1 MQIKC
6 RKCGE
11 KNVIK
16 NGLVFAKQRYKCKKC
31 GYQFTKL
38 APAGKPLFIKMVS
51 HSLYVCGLSMRQ
63 IADIL
68 GVTAQSVSRW
78 IQKWHAAYV
87 FDMEDKTKLYATT
100 GANVFNFLKIKSEEK
115 VLISTTVLPS
125 GAKFSMIVQLPQEG
139 KEAIT
144 LSDKEISL

>member
-11 KNVIK
+11 TAIIK

-87 FDMEDKTKLYATT
+87 FDMEDKTKLYTTT
-100 GANVFNFLKIKSEEK
+100 GANISNFLQIKTEEK

-125 GAKFSMIVQLPQEG
+125 GARFSMIVQLPQNE
-139 KEAIT
+139 KESVA
-144 LSDKEISL
+144 LMEKEISL